1 MVVLSRTLQQFWQLV
16 VAELDM
22 EATEGQFRGQE
33 VMAVAAVDI
42 LATDLA
48 AAVGDSLPTATPTA
62 AAVHL
67 ETILPAAE
75 GLEFQISKMASPVS
89 VS

>member
-1 MVVLSRTLQQFWQLV
+1 MVVLSRTLRHLGQLV
-16 VAELDM
+16 AAALDM
-22 EATEGQFRGQE
+22 EATECQLQGQE

-48 AAVGDSLPTATPTA
+48 AAVGDSLPIAIKAA

-75 GLEFQISKMASPVS
+75 GPESQINPMASPAS

>member
-1 MVVLSRTLQQFWQLV
+1 MVVLSRTLRHFGQLV

-22 EATEGQFRGQE
+22 EATEVQFRGQE
-33 VMAVAAVDI
+33 EMAVAAVDI
-42 LATDLA
+42 LAADLA
-48 AAVGDSLPTATPTA
+48 AAVGDSLPATTPTA

-75 GLEFQISKMASPVS
+75 RLEFQISKMASPVF